1 MFRKRNAGKPLA
13 REKVKQWKKALREYD
28 AMTEQDVVG
37 PEEAQSIALLET
49 LEAQQ
54 TGLRSLY
61 EDLAQTQ
68 EPEAF
73 GKAVMTRLRSQ
84 RRAAVNVA
92 KANQK
97 LLENYDELS
106 ARWDDLTR
114 QPHSRLKPP
123 ANSVIDLEET
133 RSGHFAS
140 GMNLYKLLLVC
151 FIGCFGGVV
160 IELLWC
166 LLTNGYM
173 ESRAGLV
180 YGPFNM
186 VYGAGALVLTIALYR
201 YRNRGKWLSF
211 LGGFLVGSALE
222 YFCSWAQ
229 ELLFGS
235 VSWDYSHMPFNI
247 NGRICLIYSVFWGF
261 LGVFW
266 VKTLYPVMAELILK
280 IPNRVGKILTW
291 VLTAFFVFDCVVT
304 LLAVFR
310 WSQRVDMIP
319 AANAFWAFIDS
330 RFPNARMER
339 IFANM
344 VFR

>member
-166 LLTNGYM
+166 LLTNGYI

-180 YGPFNM
+180 YGPFNLL
-186 VYGAGALVLTIALYR
+186 YGAGAVALTVCLYR
-201 YRNRGKWLSF
+201 FRNRSGWISF
-211 LGGFLVGSALE
+211 LGGMLVGTVVE
-222 YFCSWAQ
+222 YLCSWGQ
-229 ELLFGS
+229 EALFGS
-235 VSWDYSHMPFNI
+235 RSWDYSAMPFNL
-247 NGRICLIYSVFWGF
+247 NGRVCLLYSVFWGV

-266 VKTLYPVMAELILK
+266 IKDLYPRMAQLILK
-280 IPNRVGKILTW
+280 IPNKIGKILT
-291 VLTAFFVFDCVVT
+291 VAVTVFLIFNSVVS
-304 LLAVFR
+304 LLAVDR
-310 WSQRVDMIP
+310 WSERVAGQAPSNSLEELLDE
-319 AANAFWAFIDS
+319 
-330 RFPNARMER
+330 RFPNERMES
-339 IFANM
+339 IYANM
-344 VFR
+344 DF

>member
-151 FIGCFGGVV
+151 FIGCFGGGSNFSG
-160 IELLWC
+160 ISFPFMRHNFSGERNTRFIAAEPESC
-166 LLTNGYM
+166 PKLTRGIFQYDFGDEAGYTPLIPM
-173 ESRAGLV
+173 CTLGHNFAPANIHAGGLRSYRQPTHRRQTYGGCRHTTTRDLCRCNALRSVGRHYPGSRIVA
-180 YGPFNM
+180 
-186 VYGAGALVLTIALYR
+186 R
-201 YRNRGKWLSF
+201 HRRRNPRS
-211 LGGFLVGSALE
+211 
-222 YFCSWAQ
+222 
-229 ELLFGS
+229 
-235 VSWDYSHMPFNI
+235 
-247 NGRICLIYSVFWGF
+247 
-261 LGVFW
+261 
-266 VKTLYPVMAELILK
+266 
-280 IPNRVGKILTW
+280 
-291 VLTAFFVFDCVVT
+291 
-304 LLAVFR
+304 
-310 WSQRVDMIP
+310 
-319 AANAFWAFIDS
+319 
-330 RFPNARMER
+330 
-339 IFANM
+339 
-344 VFR
+344 